1 MKEKILFVDD
11 EPNVLRGIKL
21 ALRKDFAVDTAE
33 GPVEGLK
40 KVKNNGPYA
49 VVVSDLKMPGAGGI
63 DFLEQVRKI
72 SSESVRML
80 LTGHGDLESAIDAVN
95 RGGIFR
101 FLNKPCSRE
110 RLIASLEDGLAQYR
124 SVQAEKEV
132 LRGTL
137 QGTIRVLSNILSLVN
152 PCAFGRGE
160 RIRGQMISLARSF
173 GLPGVWQYE
182 LAALLS
188 QIGWV
193 SVTSLGPGVRMGDRD
208 MAPEEA
214 VAIEKHPEAAA
225 WLLSD
230 IPRFEKIIAM
240 IRLQKEDYQKDRD
253 IPLGA
258 YMLRICLDFDKLK
271 QQDMLTT
278 DAVDFMRKNVE
289 LYHPEVLERFCQMVT
304 SSRKKEKRALRLQDL
319 EVGWIFAEDLTVKGG
334 GHLLIAKGH
343 VVSPATLFRLKIL
356 SETYAL
362 EDRFVYLYPPLI
374 NEDS

>member
-11 EPNVLRGIKL
+11 DPKVLQGIRL
-21 ALRKDFAVDTAE
+21 ALKPDFTVDTAE
-33 GPVEGLK
+33 GPVEGIMK
-40 KVKNNGPYA
+40 IKSDGPYA
-49 VVVSDLKMPGAGGI
+49 VVVSDLKMPGASGV
-63 DFLEQVRKI
+63 DFLEQVRKF

-80 LTGHGDLESAIDAVN
+80 LTDQGDLEAAIDAVN
-95 RGGIFR
+95 RAGIFR
-101 FLNKPCSRE
+101 FLNKPCSKE
-110 RLIASLEDGLAQYR
+110 TLIASLKDGLVQYR
-124 SVQAEKEV
+124 SVQTEKEV

-193 SVTSLGPGVRMGDRD
+193 SVTSLGPGVRIGDRE

-230 IPRFEKIIAM
+230 IPRFEKIIEM
-240 IRLQKEDYQKDRD
+240 IRLQKEDYLEGLD

-304 SSRKKEKRALRLQDL
+304 SSRKKGKRALRLQDL

-362 EDRFVYLYPPLI
+362 EDRYVYLYPPLVS
-374 NEDS
+374 EDE

>member
-11 EPNVLRGIKL
+11 DPDQLREIKL
-21 ALRKDFAVDTAE
+21 VLNPDFAVDTAD
-33 GPVEGLK
+33 GPVEGIR
-40 KVKNNGPYA
+40 KVKSDGPYA
-49 VVVSDLKMPGAGGI
+49 VVVSDLKMSAAGGI
-63 DFLEQVRKI
+63 DFLEQVRKL

-80 LTGHGDLESAIDAVN
+80 LTGHGDFESAIDAVN
-95 RGGIFR
+95 RAGIFR
-101 FLNKPCSRE
+101 FLTKPCSGE
-110 RLIASLEDGLAQYR
+110 ILIAGLEAGLAQYR
-124 SVQAEKEV
+124 SIQAEKEV

-160 RIRGQMISLARSF
+160 RIRGQMISLAKAF
-173 GLPGVWQYE
+173 ALPGVWQYE

-193 SVTSLGPGVRMGDRD
+193 SVTSLGPGVQMGDRE

-240 IRLQKEDYQKDRD
+240 IRLQKEDYQQDRD

-258 YMLRICLDFDKLK
+258 YMLRVCLDFDKLK
-271 QQDMLTT
+271 QQDMLTP

-343 VVSPATLFRLKIL
+343 VVSPATLFRLRIL

-362 EDRFVYLYPPLI
+362 ADRYVYLYPPLI
-374 NEDS
+374 SEE

>member
-1 MKEKILFVDD
+1 
-11 EPNVLRGIKL
+11 
-21 ALRKDFAVDTAE
+21 
-33 GPVEGLK
+33 
-40 KVKNNGPYA
+40 
-49 VVVSDLKMPGAGGI
+49 
-63 DFLEQVRKI
+63 
-72 SSESVRML
+72 ML
-80 LTGHGDLESAIDAVN
+80 LTGQGDLEAAIDAVN
-95 RGGIFR
+95 RAGIFR
-101 FLNKPCSRE
+101 FLNKPCSKE
-110 RLIASLEDGLAQYR
+110 TLIASLKDGLVQYR
-124 SVQAEKEV
+124 SVQTEKEV

-193 SVTSLGPGVRMGDRD
+193 SVTSLGPGVRIGDRE

-230 IPRFEKIIAM
+230 IPRFEKIIEM
-240 IRLQKEDYQKDRD
+240 IRLQKEDYLEGLD

-304 SSRKKEKRALRLQDL
+304 SSRKKGKRALRLQDL

>member
-11 EPNVLRGIKL
+11 EPNVLRGVELI
-21 ALRKDFAVDTAE
+21 LRKDFIVDTAG

-40 KVKNNGPYA
+40 QVKNNGPYA
-49 VVVSDLKMPGAGGI
+49 VVVSDLKMPGADGI
-63 DFLEQVRKI
+63 DFLEQVRKT

-80 LTGHGDLESAIDAVN
+80 LTGHGDFESAIDAVN
-95 RGGIFR
+95 RAGIFR
-101 FLNKPCSRE
+101 FLNKPCSKE
-110 RLIASLEDGLAQYR
+110 TLIASLKDGLAQYR
-124 SVQAEKEV
+124 SIQTEKEV

-173 GLPGVWQYE
+173 GLSGVWQYE

-193 SVTSLGPGVRMGDRD
+193 SVTSLGPGVQMGGRK

-240 IRLQKEDYQKDRD
+240 IRLQKEDYQQDRD

-258 YMLRICLDFDKLK
+258 YMLRVCLDFDKLK